1 MEFAMP
7 LDQPRMRKLTEGLA
21 SKSDKMRALAKAGY
35 KRSAIA
41 DFLGTRYQFVRNVL
55 VQDEAREAK
64 KAAAGASGDAQLAPT
79 KLRLGPDGRVLIPAA
94 FREALG
100 LSDGDSLIASIDNGE
115 LNLLTRQAAIR
126 RAQAIV
132 RQFVPEGVSLVDELI
147 EDRRR
152 EVEREQQN
160 D

>member
-1 MEFAMP
+1 MQVDE
-7 LDQPRMRKLTEGLA
+7 QRMRKLTAGLA
-21 SKSDKMRALAKAGY
+21 SKSAKMRALAKAGY
-35 KRSAIA
+35 KRKVIA

-55 VQDEAREAK
+55 VQDEARHAK
-64 KAAAGASGDAQLAPT
+64 KVAAAASGGFQLAPT

-100 LSDGDSLIASIDNGE
+100 ISEGDTLVASIEDGE
-115 LNLLTRQAAIR
+115 LNLLTRRAAVR

-160 D
+160 G

>member
-1 MEFAMP
+1 MQV
-7 LDQPRMRKLTEGLA
+7 DRQRMRQLTQGLP
-21 SKSDKMRALAKAGY
+21 SKSEKMRVLAKAGY
-35 KRSAIA
+35 KRKAIA

-55 VQDEAREAK
+55 VQDEARNAK
-64 KAAAGASGDAQLAPT
+64 KATASGEAKLAPM
-79 KLRLGPDGRVLIPAA
+79 KLRMGPDGRVVIPAA

-100 LSDGDSLIASIDNGE
+100 LSEGDTLIASIDDGE
-115 LNLLTRQAAIR
+115 LNLLTRRAAVR

-152 EVEREQQN
+152 EVEREQQ
-160 D
+160 DA

>member
-1 MEFAMP
+1 MQVDHR
-7 LDQPRMRKLTEGLA
+7 LMRQLTDGLT
-21 SKSDKMRALAKAGY
+21 SKSEKMRVLAKAGY
-35 KRSAIA
+35 KRQVIA

-55 VQDEAREAK
+55 VQDEARNAK
-64 KAAAGASGDAQLAPT
+64 KMVATDSGEAQLAPT

-100 LSDGDSLIASIDNGE
+100 LSEGDTLVASIDNGE
-115 LNLLTRQAAIR
+115 LNLLTRRAAVR

-152 EVEREQQN
+152 EVEREQK
-160 D
+160 DG

>member
-1 MEFAMP
+1 MTSDP
-7 LDQPRMRKLTEGLA
+7 QRMRKLTEGLA
-21 SKSDKMRALAKAGY
+21 SKSEKMRVLAKAGY
-35 KRSAIA
+35 QRKAIA

-55 VQDEAREAK
+55 VQDEARNAK
-64 KAAAGASGDAQLAPT
+64 KAIAATSGENQLAPT
-79 KLRLGPDGRVLIPAA
+79 RLRLGPDGRVLIPAA

-100 LSDGDSLIASIDNGE
+100 LSEGDTLIASIDDGE
-115 LNLLTRQAAIR
+115 LNLLTRRAAVR

-160 D
+160 G

>member
-1 MEFAMP
+1 MQVNQE
-7 LDQPRMRKLTEGLA
+7 RMRHLTEGLA
-21 SKSDKMRALAKAGY
+21 SKSAKMRALAKAGY
-35 KRSAIA
+35 KRKVIA

-55 VQDEAREAK
+55 VQDEARHAK
-64 KAAAGASGDAQLAPT
+64 KAAGTTATGEAKLAPT
-79 KLRLGPDGRVLIPAA
+79 KLKLGPDGRVVIPAA

-100 LSDGDSLIASIDNGE
+100 LSEGDTLIASIDDGE
-115 LNLLTRQAAIR
+115 LNLLTRRAAVR

-160 D
+160 G